1 LAGAPSQGNA
11 LCTVTIGDDRHGG
24 NRLNR
29 PAHETVTGA
38 LAGERRGQ
46 YGLLCHLGQRTGRA
60 VLECLGAQQT
70 VSTVSGDGQ
79 RQSNVAVYTATGLSP
94 GNHTIVVTKLSGT
107 YSTLDGFT
115 ITDS

>member
-24 NRLNR
+24 NR
-29 PAHETVTGA
+29 
-38 LAGERRGQ
+38 
-46 YGLLCHLGQRTGRA
+46 HLGQRTGRA